1 MLICCNR
8 EQFFVIFLSPTA
20 KLLPPDWS
28 SGKILSP
35 DWLSTTVLHF
45 VGFCILCPKKK
56 KNKFFEVLSKFDSLS
71 RVLCIKIHGNQVLQL
86 GRKFLK
92 VNFSVSHKKQQKS
105 DYLCQK
111 LKTWIGMI
119 LFCLVEKLKS
129 VMASKCFQRTITEH
143 ESVLLMGGRSRK
155 KLLRKFLL
163 WIHRLLFLAIYVRAI
178 SKR

>member
-8 EQFFVIFLSPTA
+8 GQFFVIFLSPRA
-20 KLLPPDWS
+20 KLLTPDWS
-28 SGKILSP
+28 SGENTRS
-35 DWLSTTVLHF
+35 WLAEHDSFTF
-45 VGFCILCPKKK
+45 AFCVQI
-56 KNKFFEVLSKFDSLS
+56 NKFFEVLSKFDSLS
-71 RVLCIKIHGNQVLQL
+71 RVLCTKNTWKSSAAAGKEI
-86 GRKFLK
+86 LK
-92 VNFSVSHKKQQKS
+92 GWFWCPSQETAK

-111 LKTWIGMI
+111 LKTWIGLV

-129 VMASKCFQRTITEH
+129 AMASKCFQRTITEH

-163 WIHRLLFLAIYVRAI
+163 WIHRLLFLSIYVRVM